1 MISKLTAFKALAAAF
16 ATAAVIFNRGNAD
29 VATIAVFIFAV
40 GVLVAEALSTRQRF
54 LVAGINLVGL
64 VLVLTFSSLMFSVPN
79 PSYRYF
85 MLALIVTF
93 TQLISETVIN
103 FSAGWFK
110 RGNMTH
116 SINWVLHLALW
127 AIFVWGS
134 FYSIGMIGVFGAY
147 AGILAVHW
155 GIEATGPKPL
165 KQD

>member
-64 VLVLTFSSLMFSVPN
+64 VLVLTFSSLMLRLPEAIERF
-79 PSYRYF
+79 Y
-85 MLALIVTF
+85 MLVLIVTF

-110 RGNMTH
+110 RGNMAH

-127 AIFVWGS
+127 AIFIWGS
-134 FYSIGMIGVFGAY
+134 FDSIGMIGVFGAY